1 MVKNDVHGVN
11 VYITNMI
18 VEDVYKRQGLKGPN
32 TTNCHF
38 SIFSTH
44 EKTKAWEKGKAKG
57 DAKAIKA
64 GRKLFERAARNRED

>member
-1 MVKNDVHGVN
+1 MRKELESAYDSG
-11 VYITNMI
+11 Y
-18 VEDVYKRQGLKGPN
+18 DAGLKGPN

-44 EKTKAWEKGKAKG
+44 EKTKAWKKGKAKG

-64 GRKLFERAARNRED
+64 GRKLFDRAARNRED